1 MPLLCLPFI
10 LILLSVFSLFRNR
23 SSRSFEEKQE
33 AFWEKERRAN
43 LSRKKDISGLKYIQ
57 IPLEAFPI
65 GKFDDADLSDYE
77 RSLKALSGQKI
88 LNLNGISNTDLK
100 LEYGAANLPILS
112 EYDANFTTLAR
123 LLSNYGSRLAEL
135 GYKQEAVTVLEF
147 GIACRTDI
155 SKNYILL
162 HQLYEESGEAAKA
175 DELADTVRASD
186 LLLKDSILERISS

>member
-10 LILLSVFSLFRNR
+10 LILLSIFSLFRNR

-33 AFWEKERRAN
+33 AFWEKEQRAN

-57 IPLEAFPI
+57 IPLDAFPI

-77 RSLKALSGQKI
+77 RSLKALS
-88 LNLNGISNTDLK
+88 GISNTDLK